1 MSIHTETAFEQ
12 VIETHLLHHGYR
24 KLANKEFDTDRAL
37 FPKTA
42 IAFIQKTQP
51 KEWERLEKLHG
62 DNTPNQI
69 LTDLCK
75 WLDTYGALQ
84 VLRHGFKCYG
94 RTLHI
99 ATFKAAHTLN
109 PELETHCQPTHHHP
123 PTPIPQTR
131 QKI

>member
-1 MSIHTETAFEQ
+1 MLLAVNEVTAMSIHTETAFEQ

-75 WLDTYGALQ
+75 
-84 VLRHGFKCYG
+84 
-94 RTLHI
+94 
-99 ATFKAAHTLN
+99 
-109 PELETHCQPTHHHP
+109 
-123 PTPIPQTR
+123 
-131 QKI
+131 